1 MKVISLPANGL
12 KIMICGPMTGL
23 PDFNRPQFNEVAE
36 TLRRKGFTVYNPA
49 TLPAGWSHEQ
59 YMTVTLQWVEEVD
72 ALYMLDGWEHSK
84 GAVMEFDRVLRNR
97 VPLMQ
102 FQTLDAFRAAMMRS
116 KTLMDSLIHW
126 PAATGGHRHAER

>member
-1 MKVISLPANGL
+1 MKIISLPSNGL

-23 PDFNRPQFNEVAE
+23 PDFNRPQFNEMAE
-36 TLRRKGFTVYNPA
+36 KLRCKGFTVYNPA

-59 YMTVTLQWVEEVD
+59 YMEVTLQWVEEVD

-116 KTLMDSLIHW
+116 KTLMDSLIHCA
-126 PAATGGHRHAER
+126 AATGGHRYAER